1 MTAQEMQYNF
11 ELKLG
16 EHDSLNKS
24 FSSYDVNFFLNKS
37 QDDLVEGFYS
47 ARINPASRY
56 FEMDER
62 ARAMLALLIE
72 STIIT
77 SGSFDSSSSD
87 LHSNAVFVTLPSN
100 FLYALEEQ
108 CSVSYTDC
116 NNTSTTKISRVL
128 PVRHDEYSMN
138 IDNVYKKPWR
148 DLVWRMDFGD
158 SGGRKKH
165 ELIYGSGITI
175 NSYRLRYLRK
185 PLSINILTG
194 VDCELNDLLHEELVD
209 RAVAFAIT
217 SKNIETK
224 VEQITET

>member
-16 EHDSLNKS
+16 QQNKLDKK
-24 FSSYDVNFFLNKS
+24 FTSYDVDFFLNAS

-47 ARINPASRY
+47 ARINPQSRY

-72 STIIT
+72 STVISSFTT
-77 SGSFDSSSSD
+77 SDPALHPNALFAD
-87 LHSNAVFVTLPSN
+87 LPAD

-108 CSVSYTDC
+108 CSISYTDC
-116 NNTSTTKISRVL
+116 NSVETTKQSRVL
-128 PVRHDEYSMN
+128 PVTHDEYTIN

-158 SGGRKKH
+158 TAGLKKH
-165 ELIYGSGITI
+165 ELIYGEGITI
-175 NSYRLRYLRK
+175 NYYRLRYLRT
-185 PLSINILTG
+185 PISINIVAGT
-194 VDCELNDLLHEELVD
+194 DCELNPILHEEVVD
-209 RAVAFAIT
+209 RAVGAAIK
-217 SKNIETK
+217 SIPQE
-224 VEQITET
+224 VEQN